1 MAFKGIYRD
10 KSLGL
15 KFALFSIITFISVV
29 LFTLIS
35 YSILPLLFDI
45 VFSDLSSSL
54 SDYSIPRLVNALK
67 FLQLFTSVGLFIV
80 PPLLFAYF
88 TGFQLQL
95 SQKINR
101 QTVLL
106 AIAIMLIANP
116 FVAYLMQWNQSL
128 VLPDFLETVQR
139 WMEVS
144 EQKAMQ
150 LTEAFLAMN
159 SMGDLFINLFLIALI
174 PAIGEELLFRG
185 VLQQLFAKW
194 TGKIHLAIFISAFL
208 FSAIHMQFFGFLP
221 RLVLGLILGYM
232 FYWSKNLWLP
242 ILAHFTNNALAILF
256 AYHFVADKVQIDFLN
271 EEIPVNFSGAFISF
285 LAVALL
291 MYLLYKKSIIKKELN
306 NQL

>member
-54 SDYSIPRLVNALK
+54 SDYSIPKSVNALK

-80 PPLLFAYF
+80 PPLLFVYF

-139 WMEVS
+139 WMEAS

-221 RLVLGLILGYM
+221 RFVLGLVLGYM

-242 ILAHFTNNALAILF
+242 ILAHFTNNALAIIF
-256 AYHFVADKVQIDFLN
+256 TFHFVADKVKIDFLN
-271 EEIPVNFSGAFISF
+271 EEIPVNISGALISF

-291 MYLLYKKSIIKKELN
+291 MYLLYKKSSIKKELN

>member
-1 MAFKGIYRD
+1 MGWKGIYKD

-15 KFALFSIITFISVV
+15 KFTLFSMITFISVV
-29 LFTLIS
+29 VFTLIA
-35 YSILPLLFDI
+35 YALLPFLFSIK
-45 VFSDLSSSL
+45 FSELSIFL
-54 SDYSIPRLVNALK
+54 ADYSNPKSINALK
-67 FLQLFTSVGLFIV
+67 FLQFFTSVGLFIV

-88 TGFQLQL
+88 TGFKLQL
-95 SQKINR
+95 NQKINR
-101 QTVLL
+101 QSVLL
-106 AIAIMLIANP
+106 AIAIMLIVNP

-128 VLPDFLETVQR
+128 FLPEFLEGVQM
-139 WMEVS
+139 WMEAS

-150 LTEAFLAMN
+150 ITEAFLAMN
-159 SMGDLFINLFLIALI
+159 SMGDLLINLFLIALI

-221 RLVLGLILGYM
+221 RFVLGLVLGYM
-232 FYWSKNLWLP
+232 FFWSKNLWLP
-242 ILAHFTNNALAILF
+242 ILAHFTNNALAIIF
-256 AYHFVADKVQIDFLN
+256 TFHYVADKVQIEFLN
-271 EEIPVNFSGAFISF
+271 EEIPVNISVALISF

-291 MYLLYKKSIIKKELN
+291 MYLLYKKSSIKKELN